1 MSSPSAKTMLM
12 LCSLVAGRGCVTSEQ
27 VSEMMGIS
35 MPTASQRLCRASS
48 LGLLVKNKTKWP
60 YTYTAAKGWLVKASL
75 DNRPKKHASP
85 KPKEK
90 NTAFDALVKKTPIH
104 DVAVIRAMK
113 SRKNSL
119 LVVWR

>member
-35 MPTASQRLCRASS
+35 MPTASQRLFRASS
-48 LGLLVKNKTKWP
+48 LGLLVK
-60 YTYTAAKGWLVKASL
+60 
-75 DNRPKKHASP
+75 
-85 KPKEK
+85 
-90 NTAFDALVKKTPIH
+90 KTPIQ
-104 DVAVIRAMK
+104 DAAVIRAMK

-119 LVVWR
+119 LLVWR